1 MWNLIN
7 YEVGIAQFTGPI
19 LESTGI
25 NAIFQKKSKKM
36 LKKGEIFENL
46 HKNIHNFKI
55 FWNRAGDCLQLLH
68 AINC

>member
-25 NAIFQKKSKKM
+25 NAIFQKKEQKNV
-36 LKKGEIFENL
+36 KKGW
-46 HKNIHNFKI
+46 NIWKFAQKYTQ
-55 FWNRAGDCLQLLH
+55 F
-68 AINC
+68 